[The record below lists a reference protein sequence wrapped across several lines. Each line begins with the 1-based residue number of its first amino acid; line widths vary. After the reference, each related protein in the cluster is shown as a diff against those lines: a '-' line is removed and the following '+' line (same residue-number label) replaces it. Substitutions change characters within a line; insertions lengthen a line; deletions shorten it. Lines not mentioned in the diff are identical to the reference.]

1 MLRNLD
7 LVSTPA
13 WRKNWNVE
21 MLAQTGKNADNISR
35 CQKKYPLLQFECRK
49 WENHTNFITDW
60 NLFCVWTL
68 TRISTKRCSH
78 CKTTK
83 HCKTFSDSEGSRL
96 EEDFASTTLQ
106 TRPKVFYLLL
116 LLFFVFLHFK
126 FQYFI
131 GESPWGRLQLNNSP
145 NHTKGFS
152 KQVSSSFGL
161 S

>member
-1 MLRNLD
+1 MRTIYPVVKKSTHYSNL
-7 LVSTPA
+7 
-13 WRKNWNVE
+13 
-21 MLAQTGKNADNISR
+21 NAENEKIKQISSLIEICFVFGHWLEYR
-35 CQKKYPLLQFECRK
+35 PSVVHIVRRPS
-49 WENHTNFITDW
+49 IAM
-60 NLFCVWTL
+60 
-68 TRISTKRCSH
+68 
-78 CKTTK
+78 

-161 S
+161 R